1 MESRNR
7 VLENQLL
14 VTVRGREKER
24 RILERAVL
32 YFLFSNFRA
41 VLLSARHWE
50 VLYLASAVSSFVSK
64 RDTRSPYRQR
74 RNTLRNGDKAR
85 NDDYFEETF
94 FHGTHEHEG
103 RPKNARNHNFG
114 RFRSALSLPT
124 VLSLRVVEQITGSRC
139 ARARGTLFGGAN
151 SERGRQRKRVRKDTE
166 CRKEVERRNKTE
178 REREE
183 LRKKIGR
190 EYPERLRK
198 TWRHSPAAFCATL
211 DRASQL
217 GKSHTLA
224 EPMSLPTNKQIE
236 AVIIRD
242 YRLLQLDDLALTH
255 GSFIRQPSSLNARI

>member
-1 MESRNR
+1 MMITSRKR
-7 VLENQLL
+7 FSMDHTEDAHTRGLSLQRRTHVRASMKEDPRMFEIIISVDSDRRPLFPQCLVYASSSKLRGPGAPAREGHSLEE
-14 VTVRGREKER
+14 RIAREEGRESEYGKIRNAGKRSRER
-24 RILERAVL
+24 
-32 YFLFSNFRA
+32 
-41 VLLSARHWE
+41 
-50 VLYLASAVSSFVSK
+50 
-64 RDTRSPYRQR
+64 
-74 RNTLRNGDKAR
+74 
-85 NDDYFEETF
+85 
-94 FHGTHEHEG
+94 
-103 RPKNARNHNFG
+103 
-114 RFRSALSLPT
+114 
-124 VLSLRVVEQITGSRC
+124 
-139 ARARGTLFGGAN
+139 
-151 SERGRQRKRVRKDTE
+151 
-166 CRKEVERRNKTE
+166 E